1 MLDDNS
7 ITEPSF
13 PGNATRDDTSVHKNK
28 SSSNR
33 IQLVSQR
40 KKHRSKDPALS

>member
-7 ITEPSF
+7 ITEQCF

-28 SSSNR
+28 SSNR